1 MQREE
6 VLNQALSLLEAH
18 GILMPEITLIQN
30 LNTDPTR
37 LRIFW
42 PTHNDLIYDCLRYH
56 GNQIDI
62 WQRRVLLDESIS
74 GEDKLLARYTA
85 LAERVRENRFPGCL
99 FIAACSAFPDA
110 EHPIHQ
116 LSCQQKQSAF
126 AFTLELLREL
136 DIDDCEMVAHQLEL
150 ILEGCL
156 SKLLISR
163 SQDDIATARRLAEDV
178 LTIARCRKNG
188 ALS

>member
-6 VLNQALSLLEAH
+6 VLNQALSLLENH

-30 LNTDPTR
+30 LNTDPAR

-42 PTHNDLIYDCLRYH
+42 PTHNDLVYDCLRYH

-85 LAERVRENRFPGCL
+85 LAERVRENRFL
-99 FIAACSAFPDA
+99 AAC
-110 EHPIHQ
+110 
-116 LSCQQKQSAF
+116 LSLHAAPF
-126 AFTLELLREL
+126 RLLNTRFTNYPANRNKVLFRSRWSCSESW
-136 DIDDCEMVAHQLEL
+136 
-150 ILEGCL
+150 ILMTVKW
-156 SKLLISR
+156 SHTS
-163 SQDDIATARRLAEDV
+163 
-178 LTIARCRKNG
+178 
-188 ALS
+188 